1 MSAFREWLNALFGS
15 DGGRGMQVLISL
27 LIVVLLIL
35 AITWLFRR
43 LFDGPMH
50 RGRSSRLGVVDSAVV
65 DHHRRL
71 LLVRRDDVEHLVL
84 VGGPNDVL
92 VESRI
97 LKAPPVL
104 AGRPAAGPQIVP
116 RPQGADVVEEA
127 EPAPA
132 VAPPAAAEDTSAKAR
147 VVAGAAG
154 VAAAV
159 ASAGALLRSR
169 VARSEPAAPERRTL
183 DEAFDAP
190 LGRTADAAPV
200 AAPPVDLDVPAPVA
214 PTPAAQASV
223 AERVVVEP
231 PARAEPAPAPRF
243 EPAPVARTETP
254 APRVLDDLD
263 LFADI
268 ADPLPPPAPRPVPPP
283 TPPVLEPVRV
293 EPRQTPVW
301 FEPRP
306 EPARAEPA
314 RVEPTRVEPVP
325 PPAPAPAPVV
335 EPTIVEAPV
344 AEVPLAEP
352 VVPPVEPVIA
362 EAPIVP
368 PAETE
373 KSDFDF
379 DFDFAPMLEPEL
391 GRKAVAPPMPRV
403 EPTLS
408 FEPPRAVEPEPA
420 PVVVVA
426 PPPPP
431 VPPVPEPEVFPEVS
445 IAPIVV
451 PVVEP
456 VLPEPV
462 LPEPVE
468 PEPVVAEAVPV
479 EPVLADEPFA
489 PAPEVVPPEP
499 SHRTGEHHATVDEL
513 EEEMARL
520 LSELSGQT
528 RR

>member
-132 VAPPAAAEDTSAKAR
+132 VAPPPAAEETSAKAR

-214 PTPAAQASV
+214 PTPAAQAPV

-231 PARAEPAPAPRF
+231 PARAEPAPARV
-243 EPAPVARTETP
+243 EAP

-293 EPRQTPVW
+293 EPRPAPVW
-301 FEPRP
+301 FEPRQ

-314 RVEPTRVEPVP
+314 RVEPVP
-325 PPAPAPAPVV
+325 PPIFEPAV
-335 EPTIVEAPV
+335 VEAPV
-344 AEVPLAEP
+344 VVEPVAEAVAEP

-445 IAPIVV
+445 IAPIVAA
-451 PVVEP
+451 VVEP
-456 VLPEPV
+456 VL
-462 LPEPVE
+462 

>member
-15 DGGRGMQVLISL
+15 DGGRGMQVLFSL

-43 LFDGPMH
+43 LFDGPTH

-71 LLVRRDDVEHLVL
+71 VLVRRDDVEHLVL

-116 RPQGADVVEEA
+116 RPQGADAVEEA
-127 EPAPA
+127 EPTPA
-132 VAPPAAAEDTSAKAR
+132 VAPPPAADDGSAKAR

-169 VARSEPAAPERRTL
+169 VARSEPAPTERRTL

-190 LGRTADAAPV
+190 LGRTVEVPPV
-200 AAPPVDLDVPAPVA
+200 VAPPVDLDAVAPVA
-214 PTPAAQASV
+214 PPAPPVA
-223 AERVVVEP
+223 AERVAVEP
-231 PARAEPAPAPRF
+231 PARPEPAPARV
-243 EPAPVARTETP
+243 EPARIETP
-254 APRVLDDLD
+254 VPRSVDELD

-268 ADPLPPPAPRPVPPP
+268 ADPLPPPAQRPVPPP
-283 TPPVLEPVRV
+283 APPVLEPVRV
-293 EPRQTPVW
+293 EPRTPPVW

-306 EPARAEPA
+306 EPARVEPA
-314 RVEPTRVEPVP
+314 RVETARVEAPRVEPVAP
-325 PPAPAPAPVV
+325 PPVLPVIEPPVV
-335 EPTIVEAPV
+335 EAPLPPLPPIEDVAVEAPV
-344 AEVPLAEP
+344 A
-352 VVPPVEPVIA
+352 PPS
-362 EAPIVP
+362 EAD
-368 PAETE
+368 
-373 KSDFDF
+373 KSEFDF

-391 GRKAVAPPMPRV
+391 GRKVAAPAMPRV
-403 EPTLS
+403 EPTLA
-408 FEPPRAVEPEPA
+408 FEPEPA
-420 PVVVVA
+420 PVVV
-426 PPPPP
+426 PPPP
-431 VPPVPEPEVFPEVS
+431 VVAPPEPEIVPEPV
-445 IAPIVV
+445 IAPVSAPVAAAVIV
-451 PVVEP
+451 PVLPDLVAEPVAHEPAFVEP
-456 VLPEPV
+456 VV
-462 LPEPVE
+462 
-468 PEPVVAEAVPV
+468 
-479 EPVLADEPFA
+479 ADEPFA
-489 PAPEVVPPEP
+489 PIPEVVPPEP
-499 SHRTGEHHATVDEL
+499 AHRSGDHHATVDEL

>member
-127 EPAPA
+127 EPA

-169 VARSEPAAPERRTL
+169 VARSEPAALERRTL

-200 AAPPVDLDVPAPVA
+200 AAPPVDLDAPAPVA
-214 PTPAAQASV
+214 QAPVAAAPVAAAPA
-223 AERVVVEP
+223 VEP
-231 PARAEPAPAPRF
+231 PARVEPALAPRF
-243 EPAPVARTETP
+243 EPAPARVEAP

-293 EPRQTPVW
+293 EPRPAPVW

-314 RVEPTRVEPVP
+314 RVETVA

-335 EPTIVEAPV
+335 EPPVVDVAPT
-344 AEVPLAEP
+344 EP
-352 VVPPVEPVIA
+352 VEPPVEPVIA

-420 PVVVVA
+420 PVVVVP

-445 IAPIVV
+445 IAPTPAPI
-451 PVVEP
+451 VEP

-462 LPEPVE
+462 LPEPVV